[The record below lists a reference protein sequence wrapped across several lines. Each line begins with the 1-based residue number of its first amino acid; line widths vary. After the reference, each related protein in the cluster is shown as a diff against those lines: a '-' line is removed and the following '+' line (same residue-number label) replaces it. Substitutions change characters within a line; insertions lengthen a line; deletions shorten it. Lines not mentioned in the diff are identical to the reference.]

1 MSLGAE
7 SRLNAPAEKDL
18 TIGLNCSGIQRHGVT
33 LTVQSSEKACLTI
46 KKDCHSKL
54 FLIAFPR

>member
-7 SRLNAPAEKDL
+7 SRLIAPDEKDL
-18 TIGLNCSGIQRHGVT
+18 TIGSNSSGIQRHGVT

-54 FLIAFPR
+54 FLIASPG

>member
-7 SRLNAPAEKDL
+7 SWLIAPAEKDL

-33 LTVQSSEKACLTI
+33 LMVQSSGKVCLTI
-46 KKDCHSKL
+46 KKDYHSKF
-54 FLIAFPR
+54 FLIAIPV